1 MKKTILTMLFALVAI
16 IGQAKEI
23 IVEGEQLFPSYWCN
37 DKGDW
42 TIAFLDDCAIYDC
55 RFWTYKL
62 RDVNAKTGEAK
73 FVLTSD
79 NDELS
84 VVVGKDK
91 KGTRNIRIGDQ
102 KALYTMITTPFMPDY
117 PVKDTRTEFVN
128 TGYKPDT
135 ITVVGWLKDMPDEL
149 KNEKTFELSYP
160 NFLTDEEETIFA
172 DLDEQGRFVIKFPML
187 NSTEFRCDW
196 ERSHLHTMLE
206 PGKTYFFF
214 CDFKDNR
221 HYFMGDDCRLQNE
234 LLRFPPEF
242 LSLSL
247 YHGMP
252 TARKGSKEQF
262 EPYMASVDS
271 LLTSQE
277 ADVDALCQ
285 QHPTLSTRFSIYR
298 KGFSRIS
305 LASDFGQSRLA
316 MPDYLFTEKAR
327 QYAYQTFWKK
337 LQEPVTLYYDVR
349 TFLRDFIQDAEKVSP
364 GNFSFNAIDHI
375 AEIAANDEELALLTR
390 WKEWLNDAET
400 QIAATTTK
408 EEKNKLINELNT
420 KNADMLKQVK
430 QILDSDKALRLVN
443 DKALI
448 AHLGNRLRLL
458 DSLQVEPFVKDV
470 LLTQWTYNYLDGR
483 RSSVLPEVLD
493 TFRALVHNPICL
505 NLVESLN
512 DRYLAIENRE
522 FDKLVLK
529 SADNLADITEGE
541 ELLKKLIEPYK
552 GKFVLIDFWGTW
564 CSGCRED
571 LSHSTEEYLRLK
583 DFDIQFL
590 YLANDSPNWAYEN
603 IIKQYNVSGPNVAH
617 YNLPKEQQK
626 AIERS
631 LGIHGFPSYRLV
643 NRDGNLLN
651 MNIDVH
657 NLESLASLLEQLSE
671 EE

>member
-1 MKKTILTMLFALVAI
+1 MTKTILTMLLALVTMM
-16 IGQAKEI
+16 GQAKDQTV
-23 IVEGEQLFPSYWCN
+23 VEEQLFPSYWCN

-55 RFWTYKL
+55 RFWTYKQ

-73 FVLTSD
+73 LVLTSD
-79 NDELS
+79 GDELS
-84 VVVGKDK
+84 VVVGKEK

-102 KALYTMITTPFMPDY
+102 KALYTLITTPYMPDY
-117 PVKDTRTEFVN
+117 PLKDTRTEFVN

-135 ITVVGWLKDMPDEL
+135 ITFVGWLKDMPDEL
-149 KNEKTFELSYP
+149 KSEKTFEVSYP
-160 NFLTDEEETIFA
+160 NFLTDEEETIYA
-172 DLDEQGRFVIKFPML
+172 DLDEQGRFMVKFPVL

-196 ERSHLHTMLE
+196 GRCHLHTMLE

-214 CDFKDNR
+214 CDFKENR

-247 YHGMP
+247 YHGLP

-277 ADVDALCQ
+277 ANVDALCQ

-298 KGFSRIS
+298 KGFARIS
-305 LASDFGQSRLA
+305 LASDFGQSRLT
-316 MPDYLFTEKAR
+316 MPDYLFTDEAR

-337 LQEPVTLYYDVR
+337 LQEPITLYYDVR
-349 TFLRDFIQDAEKVSP
+349 TFLKDFIQDAETVSP
-364 GNFSFNAIDHI
+364 SNFSFNARDHI

-390 WKEWLNDAET
+390 WKVWILDAEA
-400 QIAATTTK
+400 QITATTNQD
-408 EEKNKLINELNT
+408 EKNKLVNELNNT
-420 KNADMLKQVK
+420 DLVK
-430 QILDSDKALRLVN
+430 QAKEILYSDKTMKMVN

-448 AHLGNRLRLL
+448 AHLKNRLRLL
-458 DSLQVEPFVKDV
+458 DSLQVEAYVKDL
-470 LLTQWTYNYLDGR
+470 LLTQWTHKYLDGLR
-483 RSSVLPEVLD
+483 CSMLPEVLD
-493 TFRALVHNPICL
+493 TFRALVHHPLCISH
-505 NLVESLN
+505 VESLN

-583 DFDIQFL
+583 DFDIQYL
-590 YLANDSPNWAYEN
+590 YLANESPRWAYEN
-603 IIKQYNVSGPNVAH
+603 LIKQYNISGPNVAH

-626 AIERS
+626 AIERA
-631 LGIHGFPSYRLV
+631 LGITAFPSYRLV

-651 MNIDVH
+651 MAVDVH
-657 NLESLASLLEQLSE
+657 NLDSLVNLLEQLSE